1 MSDATAEEAAP
12 EGKKPSKLPMM
23 IGILLAVVGAG
34 GGFFA
39 VQSGL
44 LGGGGDAPAAVPEV
58 TEEVL
63 PETAP
68 LPAVAFVEVPQ
79 ITVSLGP
86 NSAVAHLRFRA
97 SLEVPAAHEAEV
109 QAILPRVQDVL
120 NSYLRA
126 LEPAD
131 VKAQGALVRLRGQML
146 RRVKLVAG
154 EGRVRDLLVL
164 EFVLN

>member
-1 MSDATAEEAAP
+1 MSDTTVDEGEMEA
-12 EGKKPSKLPMM
+12 KKPSRLPLI
-23 IGILLAVVGAG
+23 IGIVLALAGGG

-39 VQSGL
+39 VQSGMI
-44 LGGGGDAPAAVPEV
+44 GGGSGAHTA
-58 TEEVL
+58 EEHVAEDL
-63 PETAP
+63 PDPAP
-68 LPAVAFVEVPQ
+68 LPQVAFVEVPQ

-86 NSAVAHLRFRA
+86 HSDVEHLRFRA
-97 SLEVPAAHEAEV
+97 SLEVPVAHEAEV
-109 QAILPRVQDVL
+109 QGILPRVQDVL

-126 LEPAD
+126 LEPED
-131 VKAQGALVRLRGQML
+131 LRAQGALVRLRGQML

>member
-1 MSDATAEEAAP
+1 MSDATVETPPAEP
-12 EGKKPSKLPMM
+12 PKRSRLPLI
-23 IGILLAVVGAG
+23 IGLVLALAG
-34 GGFFA
+34 GGGGFYA
-39 VQSGL
+39 VGAGL
-44 LGGGGDAPAAVPEV
+44 LGGGGADPVPEAAASP
-58 TEEVL
+58 EDL

-68 LPAVAFVEVPQ
+68 LPALAFVEVPQ

-86 NSAVAHLRFRA
+86 EASAAHLRFRA

-109 QAILPRVQDVL
+109 QSLLPRVQDVL

-126 LEPAD
+126 LSPAD
-131 VKAQGALVRLRGQML
+131 VTAPGALLRLRGQML

-164 EFVLN
+164 DFVLN

>member
-1 MSDATAEEAAP
+1 MSDTTVDEGEMEA
-12 EGKKPSKLPMM
+12 KKPARLPLI
-23 IGILLAVVGAG
+23 IGIVLALAGGG

-39 VQSGL
+39 VQSGMI
-44 LGGGGDAPAAVPEV
+44 GGGSGAHA
-58 TEEVL
+58 EEEQVAEDL
-63 PETAP
+63 PDTAP
-68 LPAVAFVEVPQ
+68 LPQVAFVEVPQ

-86 NSAVAHLRFRA
+86 HSDVEHLRFRA
-97 SLEVPAAHEAEV
+97 SLEVPVAHEAEV
-109 QAILPRVQDVL
+109 QGILPRVQDVL

-126 LEPAD
+126 LEPED
-131 VKAQGALVRLRGQML
+131 LRAQGALVRLRGQML